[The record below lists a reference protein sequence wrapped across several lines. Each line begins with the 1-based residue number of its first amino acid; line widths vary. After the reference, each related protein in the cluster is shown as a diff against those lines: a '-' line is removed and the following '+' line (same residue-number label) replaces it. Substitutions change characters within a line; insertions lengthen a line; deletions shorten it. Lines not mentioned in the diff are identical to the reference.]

1 MNAAQYAA
9 TARGSSTP
17 EAARAG
23 RAARAALLSAKNN
36 KISPPASN
44 RAPVIAPELLNQ
56 SIAEPAAASVGWST
70 ANHNGILP
78 ARNKNIT
85 SASKWPLGVS
95 ERDPIMIKEEDGAEL
110 GSAGDSADGSV
121 SNDVEMS

>member
-1 MNAAQYAA
+1 MAPKRRPSDDRSSDDKTVFIPPERTMNAAQYAA

-23 RAARAALLSAKNN
+23 PHQLR
-36 KISPPASN
+36 I
-44 RAPVIAPELLNQ
+44 ELQ
-56 SIAEPAAASVGWST
+56 FDRTT
-70 ANHNGILP
+70 ANYNGLLP
-78 ARNKNIT
+78 MRNQNIT

-95 ERDPIMIKEEDGAEL
+95 ERDPIIIKEEDSAEF